1 MSFGLK
7 QLLIGL
13 VCLCAVI
20 PVIADT
26 KTNLPTATPGVR
38 NESQVL
44 AGYSGI
50 VGTSPG
56 HDTVSNAGGAFEFW
70 PNGANI
76 YGFFS
81 QTLANDIYYEARLYG
96 RYNYVTA
103 NPNIPGLPPS
113 NITPPLGYGV
123 SGMLGYNFHPN
134 DVVDITP
141 YVRVNVQS
149 DMGPVYSDSNGNKID
164 SVTYA
169 LLAGGKLAF
178 KATPIFSPYVNIWG
192 GYQWNN
198 LSGTYPNAVTMTNT
212 PISGQLGQIA
222 ITYEIG
228 LGARLSEHITLIPY
242 WQYITNINQPDAA
255 ASTAIDQGGLN
266 QGNLTGTAQVFALK
280 LNIAW

>member
-1 MSFGLK
+1 MRFKLK
-7 QLLIGL
+7 LLIMGAI
-13 VCLCAVI
+13 CLYIWTWAS
-20 PVIADT
+20 ADT
-26 KTNLPTATPGVR
+26 QANLPAASQKIR
-38 NESQVL
+38 NESQAL

-56 HDTVSNAGGAFEFW
+56 HDTISNAGGAFEFL
-70 PNGANI
+70 PNGTNI

-113 NITPPLGYGV
+113 NITPPLGYGIT
-123 SGMLGYNFHPN
+123 GILGYNFHPS

-141 YVRVNVQS
+141 YARINVQS
-149 DMGPVYSDSNGNKID
+149 DMGPVYSDSNGNHID
-164 SVTYA
+164 SITYA
-169 LLAGGKLAF
+169 LLAGSKLAF
-178 KATPIFSPYVNIWG
+178 KATPMFSPYVNIWG

-198 LSGTYPNAVTMTNT
+198 LSGTYPNAVTNTNT
-212 PISGQLGQIA
+212 PINGQLGQIA

-228 LGARLSEHITLIPY
+228 LGAKLSEHITLIPY
-242 WQYITNINQPDAA
+242 WQYITNINQPDGA